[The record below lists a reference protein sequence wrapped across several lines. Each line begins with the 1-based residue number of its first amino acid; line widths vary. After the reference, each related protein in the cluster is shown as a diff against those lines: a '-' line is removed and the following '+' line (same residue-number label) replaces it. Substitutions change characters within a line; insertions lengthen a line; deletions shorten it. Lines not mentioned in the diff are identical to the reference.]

1 MNLNENSRREANV
14 TRQATP
20 STTPIALSVPIVR
33 ILIASATGMLAYA
46 VLDLADEHDIAM
58 ILDSRRDQESDAALS
73 PTTTLARLL
82 GPCYARLP
90 SDPRVSALC
99 LGEITAVSSSW
110 FRQSS
115 VLVLADDD
123 QAEPLVTLA
132 RTACEA
138 HVAVELVPIPAMPE
152 EAGYI

>member
-14 TRQATP
+14 TRQAAQ
-20 STTPIALSVPIVR
+20 STTPTALSVPTVR
-33 ILIASATGMLAYA
+33 ILIASATDMRAYA

-58 ILDSRRDQESDAALS
+58 ILDSRRDQESDAS
-73 PTTTLARLL
+73 TFARLL

-90 SDPRVSALC
+90 SDPRVSGLC
-99 LGEITAVSSSW
+99 LGEIAGMGSPW
-110 FRQSS
+110 LRQSS

-123 QAEPLVTLA
+123 QTEPLVTLA

-138 HVAVELVPIPAMPE
+138 HVTVELVPIPALPK